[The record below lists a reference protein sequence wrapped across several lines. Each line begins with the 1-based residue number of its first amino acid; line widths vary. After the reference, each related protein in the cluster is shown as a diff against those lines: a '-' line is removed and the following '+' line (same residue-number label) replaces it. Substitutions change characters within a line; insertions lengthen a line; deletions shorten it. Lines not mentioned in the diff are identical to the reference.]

1 MKYFSSSY
9 HSIIVYQSEFNL
21 IPLLQVFNE
30 INSREMEKINVL
42 HGILSNWIFVAIL
55 TSTIIF
61 QVIIVELL
69 GPFASTKPLSWQ
81 LWLISV
87 MIGSISIIVA
97 IILKWIPVESNKC
110 TTVHH
115 QNGYEALPSGPEAV

>member
-1 MKYFSSSY
+1 MKYFSSSN
-9 HSIIVYQSEFNL
+9 HLIIVYQSEFNL

-115 QNGYEALPSGPEAV
+115 LNDYEALPSGPEAV